1 MKRAFRSMTAWSFL
15 AASGIVALALV
26 AHKPVSAQGPGGPA
40 GGNFDFSGEYAPVFH
55 EEQPER
61 LGGPEIGDY
70 LGMPITPAS
79 RLHGDTWSASLLTM
93 PEHQCKPHPSDYG
106 IRGPANL
113 RISKEVD
120 PASQQ
125 LVAFHTLIS
134 WQTPQRTIWMDG
146 RPHPPEYA
154 VHTWQGF
161 STGRFDGDQLVINTT
176 HLKQGWIRRNGL
188 PRSDLATFNER
199 LAYHAGV
206 LMMMTIVNDPIYLTE
221 PFVRTTNFTENRRQ
235 VIAPY
240 PCYPAVEIDRPIGVV
255 PNNVLDGNKGLQE
268 FSERFGIPYEATRGG
283 AETTYPEYQ
292 LKLAAMPKPVKK

>member
-1 MKRAFRSMTAWSFL
+1 MTAWSFV
-15 AASGIVALALV
+15 AASGILALALV

-40 GGNFDFSGEYAPVFH
+40 GTGNFDFSGEYAPVFH

-79 RLHGDTWSASLLTM
+79 RLHGDSWSASLLTM

-106 IRGPANL
+106 VRGPANL

-206 LMMMTIVNDPIYLTE
+206 LMLMTIVNDPIYLSE
-221 PFVRTTNFTENRRQ
+221 PFVRTTNFTENKRQ

-240 PCYPAVEIDRPIGVV
+240 PCYPAVEIDRPTGVV

-268 FSERFGIPYEATRGG
+268 FSERFSIPYEATRGG
-283 AETTYPEYQ
+283 AETMYPEYQ